1 MRGANS
7 FPLDRLISEQG
18 LKESSAD
25 VVKNKH
31 LKCNGLPGNRCMPG
45 VTWSRLV
52 AVLTAALVFSFLSIP
67 ADAQIRFDLPA
78 QSLAQALTSVGNL
91 ANLNIYFD
99 PSLVDGRNAP
109 PLKADLNVDEALT
122 RLLAGTRLHAVRVDE
137 NTVRVVA
144 DPAETH
150 AQTTRDPNTGA
161 LSVPSG
167 VHLAYLGAASD
178 AADGASL
185 AESADSGQGSGNQKS
200 SNGPIDQ
207 VIVTAQK
214 REQRLQDVPVP
225 VTAVDTSA
233 LAQVGQN
240 RIQDYYET
248 VPSLNVNAG
257 DSGQQSLSIR
267 GITTGGGTNP
277 TVGVTI
283 DEVPYGSS
291 TIFGLGNLLFPD
303 IDPSDLARVE
313 ILRGPQ
319 GTLYGASS
327 IGGLINF
334 VTLDPSTSEFGGRVQ
349 VLGSD
354 VENGGLGY
362 GARAAVN
369 VPLSDTVALRASG
382 FTRRDP
388 GYVDN
393 VTTGESD
400 VNRVDV
406 YGGRLSGLWRPSE
419 DLSLKLSA
427 LLQTT
432 IGDGTAAVDTDG
444 TLQVPVYGDLKQ
456 ARMPGTEGYSEKTG
470 FYTAIL
476 KAKFANMS
484 FASISGY
491 GTSRYSQIADSTY
504 SLGSLAQSGIPGSG
518 FNGFGVSGASEGNR
532 FDTNKFSQELRLSS
546 MNGHVLDWLLG
557 AFYTHENTPADQN
570 YIANNPTTGAPV
582 GVMINFDEPSTL
594 TEYALYGDLTVHLT
608 DRFDVQ
614 FGGRESKN
622 KQTYNETDSGPL
634 VPGFGEGPSP
644 YVQPTERT
652 EGNAFT
658 YLVTPQF
665 KVSPELMIY
674 ARLASGY
681 RVGGLNL
688 EAQLFGVPSEYK
700 PDTTNNYEVG
710 IKGDLF
716 DRKLTVDASAYYIDW
731 RHIQIYLENPLTLA
745 AYYQNGGTAKSE
757 GLELSLQARPAR
769 GLTIAAV
776 AAVDNAELTQ
786 DLPSAGGAVGFAGD
800 SLPFTSRF
808 SGSLSVNQDILI
820 TGQWTGFFGG
830 TLSYVGEREGP
841 FAVSFTEPRFRYPAY
856 TKADFRLG
864 VRNGAW
870 TTDLFVNNAFDRRG
884 IVGGGISYAE
894 SPYSVFYIQP
904 LTVGLSLTRTF

>member
-1 MRGANS
+1 MIGFRGSACFAFVTILSVGILS
-7 FPLDRLISEQG
+7 FG
-18 LKESSAD
+18 SSALADPVAVELPPQPLASALREFARQTGIQVAIPAELTDGKMSAAVKGSFEPAD
-25 VVKNKH
+25 VLNRL
-31 LKCNGLPGNRCMPG
+31 LKGSG
-45 VTWSRLV
+45 LV
-52 AVLTAALVFSFLSIP
+52 AYPVNRNTYG
-67 ADAQIRFDLPA
+67 IRSESNAGRA
-78 QSLAQALTSVGNL
+78 QSLSARPADSV
-91 ANLNIYFD
+91 
-99 PSLVDGRNAP
+99 SV
-109 PLKADLNVDEALT
+109 
-122 RLLAGTRLHAVRVDE
+122 
-137 NTVRVVA
+137 
-144 DPAETH
+144 
-150 AQTTRDPNTGA
+150 DPNQSRLAQINEPGPFDA
-161 LSVPSG
+161 SSG
-167 VHLAYLGAASD
+167 TQGPNPKNESP
-178 AADGASL
+178 GL
-185 AESADSGQGSGNQKS
+185 AE
-200 SNGPIDQ
+200 I
-207 VIVTAQK
+207 IVTAQK
-214 REQRLQDVPVP
+214 REERLQDVPVP

-240 RIQDYYET
+240 RIQDYFAT
-248 VPSLNVNAG
+248 VPSLNVDAG

-267 GITTGGGTNP
+267 GISTGGGTNP

-303 IDPSDLARVE
+303 IDPSDLARIE

-334 VTLDPSTSEFGGRVQ
+334 VTLDPSTSEVSGRAQ

-362 GARAAVN
+362 GVRAAVN

-388 GYVDN
+388 GYIDN

-406 YGGRLSGLWRPSE
+406 YGGRLSALWHPSE

-432 IGDGTAAVDTDG
+432 IGDGTAAVDTNS
-444 TLQVPVYGDLKQ
+444 TLQEPVYGDLKQ

-470 FYTAIL
+470 FYTATF
-476 KAKFANMS
+476 KAKFDNMS
-484 FASISGY
+484 LVSLSGY
-491 GTSRYSQIADSTY
+491 STSRYSQIADSTY
-504 SLGSLAQSGIPGSG
+504 SLGGLAQSGIPGSG
-518 FNGFGVSGASEGNR
+518 FNGFGVSGASEGNF

-546 MNGHVLDWLLG
+546 INGHALDWLVG
-557 AFYTHENTPADQN
+557 AFYTHESSPADQN
-570 YIANNPTTGAPV
+570 YVANNPTTGAPV
-582 GVMINFDEPSTL
+582 GVMINFHEPSTL
-594 TEYALYGDLTVHLT
+594 TEYALFGDLTVHFT

-614 FGGRESKN
+614 FGGRESEN
-622 KQTYNETDSGPL
+622 KQMYNETDSGPL
-634 VPGFGEGPSP
+634 VPGYGEGPSP

-658 YLVTPQF
+658 YLVTPRF
-665 KVSPELMIY
+665 KVSPDIMIY

-688 EAQLFGVPSEYK
+688 EAQLFGVPSQYK
-700 PDTTNNYEVG
+700 PDKTNNYEVG

-716 DRKLTVDASAYYIDW
+716 DRMLTVDASAYYIDW
-731 RHIQIYLENPLTLA
+731 RDIQIYLENPLTMG

-757 GLELSLQARPAR
+757 GLELTVQARPAR

-786 DLPSAGGAVGFAGD
+786 NLPSAGSAVGFAGD
-800 SLPFTSRF
+800 SLPFSSRF
-808 SGSLSVNQDILI
+808 SGSLSVDQDILRMSE
-820 TGQWTGFFGG
+820 WTGFLGG

-841 FAVSFTEPRFRYPAY
+841 FAVGFTEPRFRYPAY
-856 TKADFRLG
+856 AKADFRLG
-864 VRNGAW
+864 VRNDAW
-870 TTDLFVNNAFDRRG
+870 TANLFVNNAFDRRG
-884 IVGGGISYAE
+884 IVGGGVSYAE

-904 LTVGLSLTRTF
+904 LTVGLSLTRKF